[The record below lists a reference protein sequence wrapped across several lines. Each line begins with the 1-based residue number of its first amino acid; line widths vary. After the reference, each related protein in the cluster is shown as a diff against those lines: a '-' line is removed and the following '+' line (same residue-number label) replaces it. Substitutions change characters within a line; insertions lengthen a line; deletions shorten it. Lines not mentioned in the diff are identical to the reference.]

1 MSYANAITILSAS
14 LSYFSN
20 ATQSMVLHFPTW
32 RGVYHIC
39 TIREW
44 VLRCFSTNFD
54 VSTNESSP
62 TYVRA
67 CICESPK
74 EFSLG
79 WYCLAFVDIT
89 SNLLRVSARFFLF
102 FRLQHEIH
110 VSEVMVSRWF
120 WQIGSKNVA
129 SSRVTTFSGGKKTLG
144 KQNVSIWFHL
154 LKTFTFEIAIR

>member
-1 MSYANAITILSAS
+1 MQLQYFQHRFLIFPMQPNRWFCIFPPGGGYTIYAPYVSGCS
-14 LSYFSN
+14 
-20 ATQSMVLHFPTW
+20 
-32 RGVYHIC
+32 
-39 TIREW
+39 
-44 VLRCFSTNFD
+44 RCFSTNFD